1 MSLCTTAT
9 RRRLTTA
16 TLVAAALCGL
26 TLASVPAAAIPS
38 PATPSPAPHA
48 AAGQAQ
54 QGPVG
59 RAFAEAA
66 ARHDVPRDLLVALG
80 WSETH
85 LDGHGGAP
93 SQAHGFG
100 VMHLTDNPRNRTLRE
115 AAALT
120 GHPLSRLR
128 TDTAANI
135 HGAAAVLRSYADDL
149 GLNAAERRDPGAWY
163 AAVARYSGTGKQAA
177 ALSADSVYGFL
188 AGGLLARPGGPRG
201 TEEVVVLGQSVSPDK
216 GAYAKAGLSIQ
227 STDYGPA
234 RWVPASS
241 TNYTS
246 GRSASINK
254 VVVHVTQGSY
264 AGAISWF
271 QNPSSNVSA
280 HYVIRS
286 SDGEITQMVR
296 NRDTAWHARSANSSS
311 LGIEHEGWVDNP
323 SWFTDTMYRSS
334 AALTKHLCDTYG
346 IPKDRAHVTG
356 HNELPDNDHTDPG
369 PHWNWTYY
377 MQLVGGT
384 SGSVDGI
391 SFSSY
396 PTLTSGATGAHVKAL
411 QTLLKAQ
418 SFDPG
423 AVDGQFGP
431 ATLSA
436 VKAFQTSRKLA
447 ADGTVGPKTWTA
459 LLSAG
464 DRPTLRQGSTGEAVK
479 RLQRALTAALGK
491 TVTID
496 GSFGPGTD
504 SAVRSYQ
511 SSRGLVADGIVGT
524 GTWTALQAGR

>member
-1 MSLCTTAT
+1 MSLRTSPS

-16 TLVAAALCGL
+16 TTATLATAALCGL
-26 TLASVPAAAIPS
+26 TLSAVPATAL
-38 PATPSPAPHA
+38 PSPAPHA
-48 AAGQAQ
+48 ADRNL
-54 QGPVG
+54 QGPME
-59 RAFAEAA
+59 RAFSAAA
-66 ARHDVPRDLLVALG
+66 ARHGVPRDLLVALG

-85 LDGHGGAP
+85 LDGHAGAP
-93 SQAHGFG
+93 SQANGFG
-100 VMHLTDNPRNRTLRE
+100 VMHLTDNPRNGTLRE

-120 GHPLSRLR
+120 GRSLVRLR
-128 TDTAANI
+128 EDTAANI

-149 GLNAAERRDPGAWY
+149 GLSAAERRDPDAWY
-163 AAVARYSGTGKQAA
+163 PAVARYSGAGEQAA
-177 ALSADSVYGFL
+177 ARFADSVYGFL
-188 AGGLLARPGGPRG
+188 SDGLLARPGGPRSA
-201 TEEVVVLGQSVSPDK
+201 EEVVVVGRAVSPDK
-216 GAYAKAGLSIQ
+216 GAYAEASDLSVQ

-246 GRSASINK
+246 GRSASIDK

-271 QNPSSNVSA
+271 QNPSANVSA

-286 SDGEITQMVR
+286 SDGEVTQMVR

-323 SWFTDTMYRSS
+323 SWFTDSMYRSS
-334 AALTKHLCDTYG
+334 AALTRHLCDTYG
-346 IPKDRAHVTG
+346 IPKDRAHIVG

-369 PHWNWTYY
+369 PYWNWTSY
-377 MQLVGGT
+377 MRLVGGT
-384 SGSVDGI
+384 SDGADNI

-396 PTLTSGATGAHVKAL
+396 PTLVSGASGAHVKAL

-423 AVDGQFGP
+423 VVDGQFGP
-431 ATLSA
+431 ATQSA
-436 VKAFQTSRKLA
+436 VEAFQASRKLS
-447 ADGTVGPKTWTA
+447 ADGVVGPRTWTA
-459 LLSAG
+459 LLAAG
-464 DRPTLRQGSTGEAVK
+464 DRPVLRRGSTGEGVK

-496 GSFGPGTD
+496 GVFGSGTEA
-504 SAVRSYQ
+504 AVISYQ
-511 SSRGLVADGIVGT
+511 ESRGLAVDGIVGS

>member
-1 MSLCTTAT
+1 MSLRTRTT

-26 TLASVPAAAIPS
+26 TLTSVPAAAIPS
-38 PATPSPAPHA
+38 PAPHA
-48 AAGQAQ
+48 TADRAR

-66 ARHDVPRDLLVALG
+66 ARHDVPRDLLIALG

-85 LDGHGGAP
+85 LDGHDGAP

-100 VMHLTDNPRNRTLRE
+100 VMHLTDNPRNRTLSE

-120 GHPLSRLR
+120 GHSLARLR

-135 HGAAAVLRSYADDL
+135 DGAAAVLRSYADDL

-163 AAVARYSGTGKQAA
+163 AAVARYSGAGQQAA
-177 ALSADSVYGFL
+177 ALYADSVYGFL
-188 AGGLLARPGGPRG
+188 ADGLLARPGGPRG
-201 TEEVVVLGQSVSPDK
+201 TEEVVVVGQPVSPDK
-216 GAYAKAGLSIQ
+216 GAYAQAELSVQ

-286 SDGEITQMVR
+286 SDGEVTQMVR

-346 IPKDRAHVTG
+346 IPKDRAHIVG
-356 HNELPDNDHTDPG
+356 HNDLPDNDHTDPG

-396 PTLTSGATGAHVKAL
+396 PTLISGATGAHVKAL

-423 AVDGQFGP
+423 SVDGQFGP

-436 VKAFQTSRKLA
+436 VQAFQTSRKLNP
-447 ADGTVGPKTWTA
+447 DGEVGPKTWTA

-464 DRPTLRQGSTGEAVK
+464 DRPILSRGSTGEAVK

-496 GSFGPGTD
+496 GVFGSGTE
-504 SAVRSYQ
+504 SAVTSYQ
-511 SSRGLVADGIVGT
+511 KTRGLEVDGKVGAA
-524 GTWTALQAGR
+524 TWTALQAGR

>member
-1 MSLCTTAT
+1 MYLCKAAT

-16 TLVAAALCGL
+16 ALVVATVSGLAL
-26 TLASVPAAAIPS
+26 TSVPAASASSHAPRA
-38 PATPSPAPHA
+38 ATDR
-48 AAGQAQ
+48 AGH
-54 QGPVG
+54 GPVG
-59 RAFAEAA
+59 HAFAEAA

-85 LDGHGGAP
+85 LDGHNGAP
-93 SQAHGFG
+93 SQANGFG
-100 VMHLTDNPRNRTLRE
+100 VMHLADNPDNRTLRE

-120 GHPLSRLR
+120 GRPLSLLR

-149 GLNAAERRDPGAWY
+149 GLSAAERRDPNAWY
-163 AAVARYSGTGKQAA
+163 PAVARYSGAGEQAA
-177 ALSADSVYGFL
+177 ALYADSVYDVL
-188 AGGLLARPGGPRG
+188 AGGLLARPGGTRG
-201 TEEVVVLGQSVSPDK
+201 TEEVVVVGRPVSPDK
-216 GAYAKAGLSIQ
+216 GAYADASGASLGIQ

-234 RWVPASS
+234 LWVPASTS
-241 TNYTS
+241 NYTA
-246 GRSASINK
+246 GRSAAINK

-271 QNPSSNVSA
+271 QNPAAQVSA

-286 SDGEITQMVR
+286 SDGQITQMVR

-323 SWFTDTMYRSS
+323 SWFTDSMYRSS

-346 IPKDRAHVTG
+346 IPKDRAHVVG

-396 PTLTSGATGAHVKAL
+396 PTLQYGATGAHVKAL
-411 QTLLKAQ
+411 QTLLKSQ

-431 ATLSA
+431 TTLSA
-436 VKAFQTSRKLA
+436 VKAFQSSRKLT
-447 ADGTVGPKTWTA
+447 ADGVVGRKTWTA

-464 DRPTLRQGSTGEAVK
+464 DRPTLRLGSTGEAVK

-491 TVTID
+491 TVAID
-496 GSFGPGTD
+496 GSFGAATD

-511 SSRGLVADGIVGT
+511 SSRGLVVDGIVGS